1 MPEEQNIGQS
11 EPIRPS
17 KERPTKAVKAVQEQT
32 FHSYSSY
39 WPIALAFAMLII
51 LVGVITHPIVLGIGV
66 VLSVAAI
73 IGWGLERR

>member
-1 MPEEQNIGQS
+1 MKP
-11 EPIRPS
+11 P
-17 KERPTKAVKAVQEQT
+17 KERPFKAGKAVQEQT

-66 VLSVAAI
+66 VLAVAAI